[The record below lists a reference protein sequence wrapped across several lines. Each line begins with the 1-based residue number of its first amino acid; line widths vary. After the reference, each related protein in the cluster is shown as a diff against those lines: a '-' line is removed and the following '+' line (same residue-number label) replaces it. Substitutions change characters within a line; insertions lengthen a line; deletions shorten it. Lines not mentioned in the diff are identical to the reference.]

1 MIKIYFKI
9 ISLKYHMSTFNFITA
24 RWQLF
29 MTQLCGWSAVVLVAS
44 SPFSRALYT
53 VSGLLFVI
61 GWFGQN
67 NLRGR
72 LNQIKSLPIAPPAL
86 LLSTMVL
93 IWSSWS
99 TAPTGDVFNSIKVY
113 SKMLMLLMLV
123 STFSDNQWR
132 QRGWWG
138 FTVGMALVIGSTIA
152 NIVMDLPWSKTQNQG
167 LGVDH
172 SVFVEYVSQSVMTAI
187 FLAFT
192 IQRGLDSKDIRTR
205 ITWGGV
211 SLVALLSVIFLLQ
224 GRSGLVA
231 SAIVIIIFTVIYT
244 PPVRR
249 WQALILI
256 VITVSLLV
264 ISSPL
269 MLERVQLGY
278 KEVIQYQAFDRTSLG
293 LRIDMWL
300 LALKNF
306 SEHPLLGTGIGTYHQ
321 IAAIHFSHF
330 EAGDLAYTVIHP
342 HNQYLFFAMEYGVMG
357 LIGFCWLLWRLA
369 KTAYLSAS
377 PERSILFAATAV
389 LAVDSLFNVPL
400 WYRAES
406 YFFYAILGLLV
417 SSNLTSKSK
426 EYAYSLRAKNLMK
439 S

>member
-1 MIKIYFKI
+1 MITFK
-9 ISLKYHMSTFNFITA
+9 LKKA
-24 RWQLF
+24 RWHLF
-29 MTQLCGWSAVVLVAS
+29 MTQLCGWSAVALVGSA
-44 SPFSRALYT
+44 PFSRALYT
-53 VSGLLFVI
+53 VSGLFFVI

-72 LNQIKSLPIAPPAL
+72 LNQIKSLSIAPPTL

-93 IWSSWS
+93 IWASWS
-99 TAPTGDVFNSIKVY
+99 TAPTADVFNSIKVY

-123 STFSDNQWR
+123 STFSDDHWR

-138 FTVGMALVIGSTIA
+138 FTVGMALVIGSTFA
-152 NIVMDLPWSKTQNQG
+152 NTVMDLPWSKTQNQG

-187 FLAFT
+187 FLAFS

-211 SLVALLSVIFLLQ
+211 SLVALFSVIFLLQ

-231 SAIVIIIFTVIYT
+231 SAIVFTIFAVIYT
-244 PPVRR
+244 PPVHR
-249 WQALILI
+249 WQALIVI
-256 VITVSLLV
+256 VIAIILLV
-264 ISSPL
+264 ILSPL
-269 MLERVQLGY
+269 MLGRVQQGY
-278 KEVIQYQAFDRTSLG
+278 REVIQYQAFDRTSLG

-330 EAGDLAYTVIHP
+330 EVGDLAYTVIHP

-357 LIGFCWLLWRLA
+357 LVGFCWLLWRLV
-369 KTAYLSAS
+369 KTASQSTS

-417 SSNLTSKSK
+417 SSNLPSKSK
-426 EYAYSLRAKNLMK
+426 Q
-439 S
+439 